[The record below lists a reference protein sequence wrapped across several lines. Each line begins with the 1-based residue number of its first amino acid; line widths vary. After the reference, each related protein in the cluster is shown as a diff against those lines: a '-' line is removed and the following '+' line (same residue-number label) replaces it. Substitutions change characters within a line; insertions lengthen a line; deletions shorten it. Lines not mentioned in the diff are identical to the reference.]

1 MKLRDS
7 ALKLY
12 DYLFRTHWTGY
23 SLIGPDSGLM
33 FNLRVFRFVK
43 SYIPALRQ
51 SEKVLFLQAQGY
63 WIKSCWTLYSLTN
76 KPNYKSVALSCSN
89 HVLEQQRADGSWQ
102 YPLKEWQNYVST
114 VEGTWASLG
123 LLESYEKT
131 KDSKYLNAAT
141 KWYDFLIKLT
151 GFQAFE
157 DSIVVNYFAFS
168 QKGVKVPNNNYFSAL
183 FHGKI
188 IRGYQRPK
196 VFNFN
201 K

>member
-1 MKLRDS
+1 
-7 ALKLY
+7 
-12 DYLFRTHWTGY
+12 
-23 SLIGPDSGLM
+23 M

-76 KPNYKSVALSCSN
+76 EPNYKSVALSCSN
-89 HVLEQQRADGSWQ
+89 YVVEQQRADGSWQ

-123 LLESYEKT
+123 LLESYENT
-131 KDSKYLNAAT
+131 KDSTYLNAAIR
-141 KWYDFLIKLT
+141 WYDFLIKIT

-168 QKGVKVPNNNYFSAL
+168 QKGVKVPNNTTLVLYFMARLFEVTKDPKYLAL
-183 FHGKI
+183 YK
-188 IRGYQRPK
+188 
-196 VFNFN
+196 
-201 K
+201 